1 VKQAFPFEIRSTSLF
16 ALPGPAAIGH
26 ALVMAIRPS
35 TGVLVERRHL
45 EAPLELVLYHDV
57 LCAWCYV
64 ADARLEYLRDEYGPL
79 VRFRLRP
86 YPLRPDTQIPD
97 KKQRSVLARA
107 VRRVTREPEGAL
119 VKPDLWTG
127 RDPPSSSIPAL
138 AALEAALVQGPSAQ
152 RDLLVAMRKAAFHE
166 GINVARRD
174 VQVELAA
181 QAGLDVSRFVDQL
194 DDPRHAQEVA
204 SAVEE
209 AEAIGIRGVPALVI
223 GGEWLMQGCRE
234 LSEYRHVIDKYLNE
248 RVAQAPLR
256 LMH

>member
-1 VKQAFPFEIRSTSLF
+1 LLA
-16 ALPGPAAIGH
+16 PAPIVH
-26 ALVMAIRPS
+26 ADDMAIRPS
-35 TGVLVERRHL
+35 SGVLIERRHL
-45 EAPLELVLYHDV
+45 DAPLDLVLYHDV

-64 ADARLEYLRDEYGPL
+64 ADARLEYLRDAYGGL

-97 KKQRSVLARA
+97 KKQRAVLARHF
-107 VRRVTREPEGAL
+107 RRVAKEPEGAL

-127 RDPPSSSIPAL
+127 RDPPASSIPAL
-138 AALEAALVQGPSAQ
+138 AALEAALPQGPAAQ
-152 RDLLVAMRKAAFHE
+152 RDLLLAMRRAAFHD

-181 QAGLDVSRFVDQL
+181 QVGLDVSRFLDQL
-194 DDPRHAQEVA
+194 DDPRHAHEVV

-209 AEAIGIRGVPALVI
+209 AEAIGIRGSPALVI
-223 GGEWLMQGCRE
+223 GGEWLMQGCRD
-234 LSEYRHVIDKYLNE
+234 LAEYRHVIDKYLHE